1 MWSSR
6 GGVQKEKSRE
16 SSSVYLLF
24 SALRVH
30 DQLALLN
37 WDLNAHTAVLKL
49 SDGCEGINSNRC
61 LGELLHSN
69 GTIT

>member
-16 SSSVYLLF
+16 GSSVYLLF
-24 SALRVH
+24 SALTVH

-37 WDLNAHTAVLKL
+37 WALNAHTAVLKL
-49 SDGCEGINSNRC
+49 SDG
-61 LGELLHSN
+61 
-69 GTIT
+69 